1 MSACNATASS
11 ADDAEAVQAE
21 VVLKY
26 TGIAVSVLST
36 FCSTMAFLVIKRS
49 TELEKD
55 LPLCF
60 FNKARRWRKRFWC
73 GFSFNLAAEIGLT
86 SLALSL
92 APLSVLAPTA
102 ALSIVFAA
110 GFAWLGCS
118 VRARTQA
125 PARARRSRH
134 PPAAAG
140 PRERAGLID
149 FSGMDVAV
157 TGVVITIFGP
167 LGDGI
172 PDMDKLA
179 AAMRRSLFIL
189 LTTFGRAASRGC
201 SGG

>member
-60 FNKARRWRKRFWC
+60 FNKRRRWRKRFWC

-110 GFAWLGCS
+110 GFAWLGCFGPRPHPRAS
-118 VRARTQA
+118 PCPCRLRRPHLPPPQVRAR
-125 PARARRSRH
+125 
-134 PPAAAG
+134 G
-140 PRERAGLID
+140 PG
-149 FSGMDVAV
+149 
-157 TGVVITIFGP
+157 
-167 LGDGI
+167 
-172 PDMDKLA
+172 
-179 AAMRRSLFIL
+179 
-189 LTTFGRAASRGC
+189 
-201 SGG
+201 